1 MSDTSRAARG
11 SLLAWFRN
19 RGVRVQILSSVLIA
33 VVVGIA
39 VGVLGVVALGRTNDA
54 TEAMYSDNFLA
65 MVDAAAMRRAT
76 VELRLAVVNQAAS
89 LDDATM
95 ARYEATITEK
105 EAEIA
110 ELAASY
116 SARELG
122 PIREEA
128 LAAYQAGLD
137 AYLRIVEDELLPAG
151 RANDMDEW
159 TRVRDA
165 KAAPVI
171 EDTMQALVTMVD
183 REKVDAE
190 ETVAAAEAAYTGNR
204 LQVIVLLAAGTAV
217 AIALALGVARSL
229 MGGINRVQRVC
240 EALQRKDLTVT
251 ADFASTDEIGS
262 MGTALDS
269 AVTSL
274 RELVTTIDQSSGS
287 LASAAEEMA
296 ATSTQIASTAEETAA
311 QAGVV
316 SAAAEQISRNIQ
328 TVAAGAEQMG
338 ASIQE
343 IATNATSAAQVA
355 RTAVDAAEATSE
367 TMNRLGDSSRE
378 IGNVVKLITS
388 IAEQTNLLALNA
400 TIEAARAGE
409 AGKGFAV
416 VAGEVKELAQETA
429 KATEEIARRVDAIQD
444 DTTGAVSAMTRITEI
459 IGSINDYQMTIAS
472 AVEEQTATTSDIGRN
487 VGEAATGSGEIAE
500 NIAGVAQAADL
511 TTAGVGQSRQ
521 AVAAL
526 AEMSSDLKS
535 LVGAFRV

>member
-1 MSDTSRAARG
+1 MSDAPHTRP
-11 SLLAWFRN
+11 SLLVWFRN
-19 RGVRVQILSSVLIA
+19 RGVRVQILSAVLIA
-33 VVVGIA
+33 TVVGIA

-54 TEAMYSDNFLA
+54 TEAMYEDNFLA
-65 MVDAAAMRRAT
+65 LVDAAALRRAT

-95 ARYEATITEK
+95 DTYEAMIADK

-110 ELAASY
+110 EIVASY
-116 SARELG
+116 SGRELG

-128 LAAYQAGLD
+128 LGAYQAGV
-137 AYLRIVEDELLPAG
+137 AEYIQIVEEDLIPAG
-151 RANDMDEW
+151 RANDMEEW
-159 TRVRDA
+159 TQVRDTE
-165 KAAPVI
+165 AAPVI
-171 EDTMQALVTMVD
+171 EETMAALVTMVD
-183 REKVDAE
+183 REKTDAE
-190 ETVAAAEAAYTGNR
+190 ETVAAAETAYVGNR
-204 LQVIVLLAAGTAV
+204 MQVIVLLSAGTALAV
-217 AIALALGVARSL
+217 ALALGVAKSL
-229 MGGINRVQRVC
+229 MGCITRVQRVC

-251 ADFASTDEIGS
+251 ADIIYADEIGC
-262 MGTALDS
+262 MGGALDA
-269 AVTSL
+269 AVGSL
-274 RELVTTIDQSSGS
+274 RELVTSIDRSSGS

-296 ATSTQIASTAEETAA
+296 ATSTQIASTAEETSA

-343 IATNATSAAQVA
+343 IASNATSAAQVA
-355 RTAVDAAEATSE
+355 RTAVGAAESTSE
-367 TMNRLGDSSRE
+367 TMGRLGDSSRE

-429 KATEEIARRVDAIQD
+429 KATEEIARRVEAIQD
-444 DTTGAVSAMTRITEI
+444 DTTGAVAAMTHITEI

-487 VGEAATGSGEIAE
+487 VGEAATGSGEIAA

-511 TTAGVGQSRQ
+511 TTTGVEQSRQ

-526 AEMSSDLKS
+526 AEMSSDLKT